1 MLPQLHQH
9 LLSELD
15 RSVRADTVF
24 VFGAVVLDVVSIA
37 VNSILANS
45 KDSAAGIAFWL
56 FMVGVV
62 GITLVAVA
70 ALRNGTKGCLAY
82 HEALFSLYTKEG
94 VAEFFPKEGL
104 RTGLTRYRLYA
115 GLVYML
121 GALAVVVPLIVKL
134 NQPAATVF

>member
-9 LLSELD
+9 VLSELD

-37 VNSILANS
+37 VTSSLADS
-45 KDSAAGIAFWL
+45 KGAAAQVIFWV

-62 GITLVAVA
+62 VVTVIAAT

-82 HEALFSLYTKEG
+82 HSALVSMYEKNGVGEHFPAEG
-94 VAEFFPKEGL
+94 I
-104 RTGLTRYRLYA
+104 RTGLTRYRLYLA
-115 GLVYML
+115 LVCVL
-121 GALAVVVPLIVKL
+121 GSLAIAVPLLVKFL
-134 NQPAATVF
+134 K